1 MATVTTPDFISLEPN
16 LTLNNMQKSTDALYR
31 ELQESNKTK
40 AAKARHRVR
49 STETDTYSMNDLK
62 PYSAMNIDECILT
75 EVKLCSLSF
84 ALLYCMLYSTRRK
97 AYLLNAHIL
106 QFGEVISLITFFSR

>member
-1 MATVTTPDFISLEPN
+1 VTVTSITMATVTTPDFISLEPN

-31 ELQESNKTK
+31 ELQESSKTK

-84 ALLYCMLYSTRRK
+84 ALLYLY
-97 AYLLNAHIL
+97 
-106 QFGEVISLITFFSR
+106 VIFDKKKSLPT